1 MKKHKK
7 WLSICLV
14 VCLIAGTGGALWYRQ
29 HKIEERRLSLIYI
42 PKVVDGTNDFWKAL
56 ILGAK
61 MAAKEYNA
69 DIDILAPS
77 EENDVERQNE
87 LLKEAIDRKPDAI
100 LFSPSSFTESNGLLK
115 EAKEDGI
122 RISFIDSYT
131 EEDIQ
136 DLTVATDNLE
146 AGEKLGKFAAT
157 LLGPDDQ
164 IAIVAH
170 VKGVSTAVERE
181 EGFRKG
187 LGDLA
192 DNIVDVVYCD
202 SQYEKSRKLTLELME
217 KLGSYCDEFLVHA
230 VDVEGKAKGIEVS
243 LAKLLGKYE
252 GHPVTY
258 AGGVGSV
265 EDIQL
270 LKQAAGGKVDVTV
283 GSALDL
289 FGGTIPF
296 EKLIGNL

>member
-14 VCLIAGTGGALWYRQ
+14 ICLIAGTGGALWYRQ

-122 RISFIDSYT
+122 RISFIDSYRNPGS
-131 EEDIQ
+131 D
-136 DLTVATDNLE
+136 
-146 AGEKLGKFAAT
+146 
-157 LLGPDDQ
+157 
-164 IAIVAH
+164 
-170 VKGVSTAVERE
+170 
-181 EGFRKG
+181 G
-187 LGDLA
+187 L
-192 DNIVDVVYCD
+192 Y
-202 SQYEKSRKLTLELME
+202 R
-217 KLGSYCDEFLVHA
+217 
-230 VDVEGKAKGIEVS
+230 
-243 LAKLLGKYE
+243 
-252 GHPVTY
+252 
-258 AGGVGSV
+258 
-265 EDIQL
+265 
-270 LKQAAGGKVDVTV
+270 
-283 GSALDL
+283 
-289 FGGTIPF
+289 
-296 EKLIGNL
+296 